1 MIVERLLR
9 FAHINVRR
17 FLSFV
22 SLRYHFVCNRSGMFA
37 ANRFSKLKFI
47 LLHALLWVAST
58 LGNRWHSGRK
68 TLLQLRWSSIT
79 SYVRQSQNFYFQ
91 FQCQQ
96 RSLWSS
102 NHCRTT
108 ICVQAIKFLLSFYWR
123 NAARKKL
130 SLEVTGVLSTESP
143 SEKLFA
149 RIAIRFSS
157 IKSKNLST
165 PQMDLFPFK
174 RFFNCSPHP
183 LIARSGE
190 GSMWEHGTIDTIRLP
205 SLDMV

>member
-1 MIVERLLR
+1 MNQVTYGLATEDAAHTFNAVRVKSFARNLHAPTVSWIMIVERLLR

-79 SYVRQSQNFYFQ
+79 SYVRQSQHFYFQ

-96 RSLWSS
+96 RSLWGS

-108 ICVQAIKFLLSFYWR
+108 ICVEAIKFLLSFYWR
-123 NAARKKL
+123 NAARKNFRWKSRACYPPRVL
-130 SLEVTGVLSTESP
+130 RKSCLLESQ
-143 SEKLFA
+143 FA
-149 RIAIRFSS
+149 F
-157 IKSKNLST
+157 
-165 PQMDLFPFK
+165 PQ
-174 RFFNCSPHP
+174 
-183 LIARSGE
+183 
-190 GSMWEHGTIDTIRLP
+190 
-205 SLDMV
+205 